1 MSRAGPAAVVIAL
14 GVVALA
20 LGSCGT
26 GDDVGNPDSELTVAE
41 ARAPLATEAPAP
53 LRSLREDANLL
64 LDGGIE
70 DFEQRLQTL
79 RGLPVVINV
88 WASWCGPCR
97 HEFPF
102 FQSQAIE
109 HGEEIGFVGVDV
121 ADNDDAARTF
131 LDELP
136 LPYPSYIDPGTGVG
150 DAEIA
155 KSLDVGP
162 GLPNTIF
169 LDASGEVVYHWR
181 GSYADEEKLAEQ
193 IERYALG

>member
-1 MSRAGPAAVVIAL
+1 VIAL
-14 GVVALA
+14 GAVALG
-20 LGSCGT
+20 LGSCGA
-26 GDDVGNPDSELTVAE
+26 GDEVGNPDSELTVAE
-41 ARAPLATEAPAP
+41 ARAPLSTDAPAP

-64 LDGGIE
+64 LEGGIE

-79 RGLPVVINV
+79 RGLPVVVNV

-136 LPYPSYIDPGTGVG
+136 LPYPSYTDPGTGVG

-169 LDASGEVVYHWR
+169 LDASGRVVYHWR
-181 GSYADEEKLAEQ
+181 GSYADEEELAEQ

>member
-1 MSRAGPAAVVIAL
+1 MSSAGRAVVVVAL
-14 GVVALA
+14 GVAALG

-26 GDDVGNPDSELTVAE
+26 EDDVGNPDSELTVAE
-41 ARAPLATEAPAP
+41 AKTPLSTDAPAP

-64 LDGGIE
+64 LQGGSE
-70 DFEQRLQTL
+70 EFEQRLQTL

-136 LPYPSYIDPGTGVG
+136 LPYPSYSDPGTGVA
-150 DAEIA
+150 DAAIA
-155 KSLDVGP
+155 RSLDVGP
-162 GLPNTIF
+162 GLPNTIL
-169 LDASGEVVYHWR
+169 LDASGQVVYHWR
-181 GSYADEEKLAEQ
+181 GSYADEEELADQ
-193 IERYALG
+193 IERYVLG